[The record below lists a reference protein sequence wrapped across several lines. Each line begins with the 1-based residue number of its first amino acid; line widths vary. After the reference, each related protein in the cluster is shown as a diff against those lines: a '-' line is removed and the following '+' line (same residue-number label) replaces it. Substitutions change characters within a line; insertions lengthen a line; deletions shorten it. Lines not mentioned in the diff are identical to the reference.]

1 MMKTTFYTL
10 GSILF
15 AILLISYFFK
25 SCEEQGKEDKIKE
38 RHQIKLLANA
48 KITNIEDHKLPRF
61 FQKLVGISRY
71 RTTLTVY
78 DSLNVEEV
86 NQYVDVDKPCFDTLK
101 VGQSV
106 DFLKFYQQA
115 KFGVKSDIGNGYIL
129 QIFTILV
136 SIGVLFYGLSKIIEK
151 FSVGR

>member
-1 MMKTTFYTL
+1 MKTTFFTL

-15 AILLISYFFK
+15 AILIISYFFK
-25 SCEEQGKEDKIKE
+25 SCEEQQKDSKIKE
-38 RHQIKLLANA
+38 QHQIKLLTNS
-48 KITNIEDHKLPRF
+48 KITDIKDQKLPRF
-61 FQKLVGISRY
+61 IQKLTGVSRY

-86 NQYVDVDKPCFDTLK
+86 NQYIDVNEPCFDTLK

-106 DFLKFYQQA
+106 DYLKFYQQA